1 MLKLRLIWWSL
12 THKYDMQLHLF
23 DDEKVVNRAIDL
35 FEKALPNQNI
45 YICFVDTVVQFVNT
59 TDNLYFY
66 KEGESFQKDKL
77 KNIDK
82 VVIHCLSYK
91 KIVFINTYLSQSIPC
106 YWNIWGGDLYN
117 AILEYRGYSIYY
129 EPEFLGVKFFIRKV
143 LCHLKV
149 YSPIQKSVLN
159 FIKNRVTHFV
169 TNADYD
175 IARQYIG
182 NYITGI
188 QVTGFRYYPIDV
200 ILGRLA
206 DKSVKGNVLLLG
218 NSASFTNNH
227 SYAFKYL
234 SNLDLK
240 NKKIIVPVSYGGS
253 LKYVN
258 HIIKQGD
265 RKWGRSFIPLRNFLP
280 LDEYNQLMTTAEIC
294 IFSSWRQEAFGNIVI
309 ALYLGSKVFLSER
322 SSLLSYFKSIGVVV
336 YTLEQIRQEDIDFPL
351 SDEIKNS
358 NREILF
364 ELLNEKTIVDNIRNI
379 WGDNK

>member
-1 MLKLRLIWWSL
+1 
-12 THKYDMQLHLF
+12 MQLHLF
-23 DDEKVVNRAIDL
+23 DDEKVVNRAIEL

-45 YICFVDTVVQFVNT
+45 YICFIDDAVQFINA

-66 KEGESFQKDKL
+66 KEGKSFQKENLKDVDK
-77 KNIDK
+77 II
-82 VVIHCLSYK
+82 IHFLSYR
-91 KIVFINTYLSQSIPC
+91 KILFINTYLPQSIPC

-117 AILEYRGYSIYY
+117 TILEYMGCPIYY
-129 EPEFLGVKFFIRKV
+129 EPKFLGPKFFIRKA
-143 LCHLKV
+143 LSHLKI
-149 YSPIQKSVLN
+149 YSSIQKYILN
-159 FIKNRVTHFV
+159 FIKDRITYFV
-169 TNADYD
+169 TNADYN
-175 IARQYIG
+175 IAKQYIG
-182 NYITGI
+182 NYITGV

-200 ILGRLA
+200 ILGKLA

-234 SNLDLK
+234 SDLDLN
-240 NKKIIVPVSYGGS
+240 NKKIVAPLSYGGS
-253 LKYVN
+253 LKYIN

-265 RKWGRSFIPLRNFLP
+265 RKWGQSFVPLQDFLP

-322 SSLLSYFKSIGVVV
+322 SSLISYFKSIGVVV
-336 YTLEQIRQEDIDFPL
+336 YTLEEIKQADIDFPL

-358 NREILF
+358 NRKILF

>member
-1 MLKLRLIWWSL
+1 
-12 THKYDMQLHLF
+12 MQLHLF

-45 YICFVDTVVQFVNT
+45 YICFVDVVVRFVNA
-59 TDNLYFY
+59 TDNLHFY
-66 KEGESFQKDKL
+66 KEGEAFQKDKL
-77 KNIDK
+77 KDVDK
-82 VVIHCLSYK
+82 VIIHCLSYR
-91 KIVFINTYLSQSIPC
+91 KIVFINTYLPQSIPC

-117 AILEYRGYSIYY
+117 TILEYRGYPIYY
-129 EPEFLGVKFFIRKV
+129 EPEFLGIKFFIRKV
-143 LCHLKV
+143 LCHLKI
-149 YSPIQKSVLN
+149 YSPIQKTVLN

-182 NYITGI
+182 NYIKGV

-200 ILGRLA
+200 ILGGLA
-206 DKSVKGNVLLLG
+206 DKSVKGNVILLG

-253 LKYVN
+253 LKYIN

-265 RKWGRSFIPLRNFLP
+265 RKWGRSFIPLQDFLP

-322 SSLLSYFKSIGVVV
+322 SSLVSYFKSIGVVV
-336 YTLEQIRQEDIDFPL
+336 YILEQMRQEDIDFPL
-351 SDEIKNS
+351 SNEIKNS
-358 NREILF
+358 NRKILF
-364 ELLNEKTIVDNIRNI
+364 ELLNEKAIVDNIRNI
-379 WGDNK
+379 WGGNK